1 MKKIR
6 KPKVLH
12 KLRKGKKQEPI
23 HTGAAVPRITN
34 ETVAEHREQVLGSAR
49 KYIYPL
55 QHSKHRVVIISM
67 TLFIASLVAFFTY
80 CTLELYRFKDSST
93 FLYKVTQVVPF
104 PIARTG
110 REFVAYENYLFELRH
125 YVHYYE
131 SQGKLDFNDPKNKEQ
146 LAQFKQRALDK
157 VINDA
162 YIKKLAKQN
171 NITVSDQE
179 VKDQIEIVRS
189 QNRLGNNDKVFE
201 DVLKDF
207 WGWSVDDF
215 HRSLKQEMLTQKVL
229 SSLDTQTQERAKNAL
244 AELKGGA
251 DFAAITKKY
260 SDDATTKDTGG
271 EYGFAIDRSSK
282 DIPAQVT
289 EALFK
294 LKPGESSDV
303 INTGYELVIVK
314 NIETNGDKIRAA
326 HIRFN
331 FKNVDEYLNDLKD
344 QQKARVYIKN

>member
-1 MKKIR
+1 MKKVR

-12 KLRKGKKQEPI
+12 KLRRGKKQESVR
-23 HTGAAVPRITN
+23 TSGVVPRITN
-34 ETVAEHREQVLGSAR
+34 ETVAEHREQVIGSAR

-55 QHSKHRVVIISM
+55 QHSKHRVVIVSI
-67 TLFIASLVAFFTY
+67 TLFIAVFVAFFIY
-80 CTLELYRFKDSST
+80 CTLALYKFKDSST
-93 FLYKVTQVVPF
+93 FLYKVTQVIPF
-104 PIARTG
+104 PVARTG

-125 YVHYYE
+125 YVHYYQT
-131 SQGKLDFNDPKNKEQ
+131 QGKLNFSDPKNKEQ
-146 LAQFKQRALDK
+146 LDQFKKRALDK

-162 YIKKLAKQN
+162 YVKKLAKQN
-171 NITVSDQE
+171 NISVNDQE
-179 VKDQIEIVRS
+179 VDDQIEVVRS

-229 SSLDTQTQERAKNAL
+229 SNLDTQTQERAKNAL

-251 DFAAITKKY
+251 DFAVVTKAY
-260 SDDATTKDTGG
+260 SDDVTTKDSGG

-282 DIPAQVT
+282 DIPAQVAET
-289 EALFK
+289 LFK
-294 LKPGESSDV
+294 LKPGEFSEV

-326 HIRFN
+326 RISFN
-331 FKNVDEYLNDLKD
+331 FKNIEQYLNDLKD
-344 QQKARVYIKN
+344 QQKARAYIKN